1 LCWLSKFDKK
11 YIPNYDAEITVKKNI
26 ISIDVYKNRFTNGM
40 KQLYKVL
47 KIDGKV
53 VFTFHNKDIQIWNA
67 FLNSIVLAGF
77 KIEKVIHQQNRRTGE
92 SNVANPYGTSA
103 SDFYIRCI
111 KYPQINIKT
120 EKDNFE
126 HYVLVNAIKI
136 IAERNEPTPYQILF
150 NGLLAKISIAG
161 FDLEDFDTNIEK
173 ILSKE
178 IDKVFILSDNNNN
191 NAGKYWWFINPL
203 EHIKYPDKK
212 LSERVEDTIINL
224 LRTKTSVSLDEVLA
238 KIFIKYPNGLTP
250 EIKSIN
256 VLLNKYATKSGG
268 KWLYKSEAIEADFT
282 KHTEILLDL
291 LNIGKKLGFD
301 VFVGKRE
308 QPEPINGTTLSAFA
322 TILKLNHLNFDSDKT
337 KRIEMIDMLWIKDKK
352 IVCAIEVENSTN
364 FTSGI
369 QRASNLSKEIKKIMV
384 VPDYRER
391 EILNIT
397 DLLFTENFK
406 SYNWNYINYTD
417 VKRLAAF
424 KNNDISN
431 IDKFLKNLK

>member
-1 LCWLSKFDKK
+1 MDLTRQ
-11 YIPNYDAEITVKKNI
+11 IRTTPEI
-26 ISIDVYKNRFTNGM
+26 
-40 KQLYKVL
+40 
-47 KIDGKV
+47 
-53 VFTFHNKDIQIWNA
+53 
-67 FLNSIVLAGF
+67 
-77 KIEKVIHQQNRRTGE
+77 
-92 SNVANPYGTSA
+92 
-103 SDFYIRCI
+103 
-111 KYPQINIKT
+111 
-120 EKDNFE
+120 
-126 HYVLVNAIKI
+126 
-136 IAERNEPTPYQILF
+136 
-150 NGLLAKISIAG
+150 
-161 FDLEDFDTNIEK
+161 
-173 ILSKE
+173 
-178 IDKVFILSDNNNN
+178 
-191 NAGKYWWFINPL
+191 
-203 EHIKYPDKK
+203 
-212 LSERVEDTIINL
+212 
-224 LRTKTSVSLDEVLA
+224 DEVLA

-322 TILKLNHLNFDSDKT
+322 TILKLNHLNFDNDKT
-337 KRIEMIDMLWIKDKK
+337 KRIEMIDMIWIKDNK

-406 SYNWNYINYTD
+406 SYNWKYINYTD
-417 VKRLAAF
+417 VKRLASF